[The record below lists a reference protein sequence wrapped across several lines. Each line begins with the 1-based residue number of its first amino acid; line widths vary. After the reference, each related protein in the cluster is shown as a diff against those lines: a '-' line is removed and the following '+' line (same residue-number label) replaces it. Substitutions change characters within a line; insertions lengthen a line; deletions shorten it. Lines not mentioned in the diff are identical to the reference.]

1 MLSKTAEAERM
12 VESLRERI
20 EEERRDLRARLAARP
35 PRKRGAR
42 TKERGRLRQLL
53 RAWDELLPD

>member
-20 EEERRDLRARLAARP
+20 EAERRDLRARLAARP
-35 PRKRGAR
+35 QYKRGAR
-42 TKERGRLRQLL
+42 TNERGRLRQLL